1 MKACGLV
8 VEYNPFHHGHLY
20 HVQKAKQITNCD
32 VTIAI
37 MSGSFLQRGE
47 PAIIDKFKRTKAA
60 LHAGIDIV
68 LELPYAYAVQSSNL
82 FAKGALLSLNKL
94 GVTSICFGSELG
106 KIDPFIAHIQQM
118 NLQKQQFDRHVHSFM
133 NSGMSYPRA
142 VSAAYEQIGIINHHV
157 TKPNNILGF
166 HYIKTISDYNLA
178 IEPYTIK
185 RVANN
190 YHDKQI
196 QGSIASATSIRL
208 QLQDHANTAPI
219 QHTLPDASLLTLQQY
234 FQETNTFHNWENY
247 FSSLYYKMITSQ
259 MKDLS
264 EIHLMEEGIE
274 NRIKSQ
280 IEHATSFARLMQELT
295 TSRYTKARLQRGL
308 THILTNT
315 SKDEMQEF
323 HSSQIPY
330 IRILGM
336 NAKGQAYINQQKKQ
350 LDVPLFTKLDRKN
363 AALLHMEERATKTYY
378 SIFAP
383 NVRQKL
389 FRQELQLPII
399 VK

>member
-20 HVQKAKQITNCD
+20 HVQKAKEITNSD
-32 VTIAI
+32 VIIAI

-47 PAIIDKFKRTKAA
+47 PAIIDKFKRTKSA
-60 LHAGIDIV
+60 LHNGVDVV

-82 FAKGALLSLNKL
+82 FAKGALLSLHSL
-94 GVTSICFGSELG
+94 GISSICFGSELG
-106 KIDPFIAHIQQM
+106 KIDPFIEHIQQI
-118 NLQKQQFDRHVHSFM
+118 NQKKQQFDAYVYTSM
-133 NSGMSYPRA
+133 NNGMSYPRA
-142 VSAAYEQIGIINHHV
+142 VSAAYENIGINHHV

-166 HYIKTISDYNLA
+166 HYLKTISDYHLP

-185 RVANN
+185 RIAND

-196 QGSIASATSIRL
+196 HGSIASATSIRN
-208 QLQDHANTAPI
+208 QLHEKLDTATI
-219 QHTLPDASLLTLQQY
+219 QHTLPKTSLRTLQQY
-234 FQETNTFHNWENY
+234 FQEANMFHHWEDY
-247 FSSLYYKMITSQ
+247 FPSLYYKLITSQ

-280 IEHATSFARLMQELT
+280 IEYTTSFATLMQGLT
-295 TSRYTKARLQRGL
+295 TSRYTNARLQRGL

-315 SKDEMQEF
+315 SKEEIDQF
-323 HSSQIPY
+323 HDAQIPY
-330 IRILGM
+330 IRLLGM
-336 NAKGQAYINQQKKQ
+336 NAQGQAYINQQKKQ
-350 LDVPLFTKLDRKN
+350 LEVPLLTKLHRKN
-363 AALLHMEERATKTYY
+363 AALLQIEERATKTYY
-378 SIFAP
+378 SILAP
-383 NVRQKL
+383 NRRQKL